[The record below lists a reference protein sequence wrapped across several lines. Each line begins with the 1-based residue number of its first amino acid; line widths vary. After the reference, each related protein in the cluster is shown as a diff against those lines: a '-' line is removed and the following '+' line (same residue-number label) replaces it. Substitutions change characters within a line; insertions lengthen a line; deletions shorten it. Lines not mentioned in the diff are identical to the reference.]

1 MMKCMSIGRANITL
15 VLGVVLH
22 LPACAAAHA
31 DAGAPP
37 AQSDST
43 CPGELKAEVLHNL
56 WKRRPGA
63 KPGRAAATLRVSYH
77 NDYGRN
83 ADALLIAVDGAP
95 VYLRCAAPEDRAEV
109 FVGSLAA
116 GVHHVDA
123 VYNFGSGRVGRT
135 PHALKLKAGSTL
147 SLTVILGR
155 DGHEHPTANFESTR
169 GNSAPAHVSGELSPN
184 K

>member
-123 VYNFGSGRVGRT
+123 VYNFGSWARRADAARAQAEGGQHPVAHGHPRPRRT
-135 PHALKLKAGSTL
+135 RAPDGEFRIDARQ
-147 SLTVILGR
+147 LGASSR
-155 DGHEHPTANFESTR
+155 QR
-169 GNSAPAHVSGELSPN
+169 
-184 K
+184 